1 VTLLIAPTIAVLG
14 LVATFLVVRSRYR
27 EKQSLYETL
36 RAERREQIEK
46 ARRRAVGERAA
57 TPTPAPATESPAAA
71 PAAAPTPARDGEPPS
86 GIAAIRAEA
95 IQRGRGRNIV
105 GVAALVA
112 SLVLVLL
119 GVVLAIV
126 ESRLT

>member
-1 VTLLIAPTIAVLG
+1 VTLLIAPTVAVLG
-14 LVATFLVVRSRYR
+14 LIATFLVIRSRYR

-46 ARRRAVGERAA
+46 ARRRAISEADEPSP
-57 TPTPAPATESPAAA
+57 TPTPAAA
-71 PAAAPTPARDGEPPS
+71 TPASQPPEAVAPEGAPPS

-95 IQRGRGRNIV
+95 IQRGRTRSIA

>member
-1 VTLLIAPTIAVLG
+1 
-14 LVATFLVVRSRYR
+14 RSRYR

-57 TPTPAPATESPAAA
+57 TPTPAPATES